1 MISLIDSTDKTKT
14 LDFFS
19 LGNLPLVNN
28 LADTFEESINCQKY
42 PLELALDTQTGIV
55 SLKDAVDSD
64 LLFYKYL
71 YLSGT
76 SFPYVNHCKD
86 MLDYLTRFISFN
98 NDDTIVD
105 IGGNDGTLLKSF
117 QSKLNTNLNLIN
129 IDPSDVVYYSGES
142 IKVINSYFDKASVEK
157 VGRKS
162 KLVTTTNVF
171 QHLVEINSFIEN
183 VSLLLDDEGIW
194 CLEFP
199 YWYESMKTL
208 QFDQIYHEHVYY
220 YNVLPLLKLFKRY
233 DLRIFDISN
242 HKIHGGS
249 LRMLICKDKSSF
261 ITNESV
267 SDFINEESHINK
279 KFYED
284 WGVKVDNHVRFCKE
298 EILRICE
305 KSDIV
310 AFGAAA
316 KGCVFLNYL
325 GLNHKHINF
334 IVDDTI
340 LKQNKFMPGT
350 GLKIYGREK
359 IKENQPDYVLIL
371 AHNFKDY
378 IINSLRE
385 FGYKNK
391 FIVCLPEFQIID

>member
-28 LADTFEESINCQKY
+28 LTDTFEESINCQKY
-42 PLELALDTQTGIV
+42 PLELALDIQTGIV
-55 SLKDAVDSD
+55 SLKDAVNSD
-64 LLFYKYL
+64 LLFHKYL

-76 SFPYVNHCKD
+76 SFPYVNHCKS
-86 MLDYLTRFISFN
+86 MLDYLMGFITLT
-98 NDDTIVD
+98 DGDTLVD

-117 QSKLNTNLNLIN
+117 QSKLSCKLNLVN
-129 IDPSDVVYYSGES
+129 IDPSDVVFYSDDSVE
-142 IKVINSYFDKASVEK
+142 IINSYFNKYSVEK
-157 VGRKS
+157 VGKKS
-162 KLVTTTNVF
+162 RIITTTNVF
-171 QHLVEINSFIEN
+171 QHLIEINSFVEN

-220 YNVLPLLKLFKRY
+220 YNVLPLMNLFKEY
-233 DLRIFDISN
+233 GLRIFDISN

-249 LRMLICKDKSSF
+249 LRMLICKNDSSYV
-261 ITNESV
+261 TNESV
-267 SDFINEESHINK
+267 S
-279 KFYED
+279 
-284 WGVKVDNHVRFCKE
+284 NHVKDENSIDVDFYQMWSEKVNNHVNFCKK
-298 EILRICE
+298 EILKISE
-305 KSDIV
+305 TQEIV

-325 GLNHKHINF
+325 ELDYNHISF
-334 IVDDTI
+334 IIDDTT
-340 LKQNKFMPGT
+340 LKQNKYMPGT
-350 GLKIYGREK
+350 GLKIYEREK
-359 IKENQPDYVLIL
+359 IKEKQPDYILIL

-385 FGYKNK
+385 SGYQNK
-391 FIVCLPEFQIID
+391 FIVCLPEFEIID